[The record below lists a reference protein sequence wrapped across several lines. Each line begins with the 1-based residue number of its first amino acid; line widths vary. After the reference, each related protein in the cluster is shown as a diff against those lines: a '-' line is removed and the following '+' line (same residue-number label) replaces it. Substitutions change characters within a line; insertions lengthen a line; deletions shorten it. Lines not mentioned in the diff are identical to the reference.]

1 MAYASFQVPGVSDWI
16 HNLSM
21 KQNNVL
27 EKQAPGDYGF
37 TETRALSEPLS
48 GSRGRGLA
56 LSPLHGCQLRAG
68 P

>member
-37 TETRALSEPLS
+37 TETRALSEPL
-48 GSRGRGLA
+48 
-56 LSPLHGCQLRAG
+56 
-68 P
+68 